1 MKAAFLLFVSDRRVY
16 LDFDLI
22 ELHSLLVVEQLIA
35 GEEHIESVFICYSL
49 LYNIILSYL
58 TSFDLTLL
66 LIAVK

>member
-1 MKAAFLLFVSDRRVY
+1 MLSKSDRRVY

-22 ELHSLLVVEQLIA
+22 ELHSQLVVEQLIA
-35 GEEHIESVFICYSL
+35 GEEHTESVFICYSL

-58 TSFDLTLL
+58 TSFDLTML